1 MLMYHSVAGRMT
13 DSFRDFTV
21 TADRLAEHL
30 AALRD
35 GGWQTITMSDAVA
48 QLRRPDYHPC
58 RKLVALTF
66 DDAYADFAT
75 HAMPALS
82 AARAKATLFVPTAH
96 VGRRAGWLPGDDATR
111 PLLGWSDLA
120 DAGGAGVEIGSHGH
134 EHAPLDLGRPGG
146 IYSDLRRSRLIL
158 EDRLGTAITTLAY
171 PYGYQTGKTRHAAR
185 DAGFDAACT
194 VVGLPATAGDRQLAL
209 PRLAATHDMRG
220 DDLLALLTRRPR
232 PAQRRLRRGKQHLW
246 YAARKTRL
254 IAPAVPLPDK
264 EHRR

>member
-1 MLMYHSVAGRMT
+1 MYHSVAGRMT
-13 DSFRDFTV
+13 DGFRDFTV

-35 GGWQTITMSDAVA
+35 GGWQTITLSEAAA
-48 QLRRPDYHPC
+48 QLRRPDHDQ
-58 RKLVALTF
+58 RRRLVALTF

-75 HAMPALS
+75 HAMPALA

-96 VGRRAGWLPGDDATR
+96 VGRRAGWLPGNEAAR

-134 EHAPLDLGRPGG
+134 EHAPLDLGRPDG
-146 IYSDLRRSRLIL
+146 IYEDLRRSRLIL
-158 EDRLGTAITTLAY
+158 EDQLGRAITTLAY

-185 DAGFDAACT
+185 DAGFHTACA
-194 VVGLPATAGDRQLAL
+194 VVGLPATATDGQLAL
-209 PRLAATHDMRG
+209 PRLAVTQDMRG

-254 IAPAVPLPDK
+254 IAPRSPASKDD
-264 EHRR
+264 RR